1 MPTLAHSLNIHI
13 LGLGYPGHHVYNSLL
28 EERLYRKHGHV
39 EYCIY
44 PLFSPQSLIAE
55 GSANYG
61 IDMVFPTVTDRVAY
75 ESTVLF
81 PLAGLD
87 PATAADYCRVE
98 GMVRVPGA
106 TTSPMQGLTMHRGG
120 GRGRRQVHRL
130 SYAGN
135 EAARRYLDG
144 AIDRAAAEHWLVRY
158 ALMAP
163 ERARQRIAFFDKYR
177 SVSHG
182 RVRPRTP
189 AICDLPSRSTHAHT
203 RAP

>member
-1 MPTLAHSLNIHI
+1 M
-13 LGLGYPGHHVYNSLL
+13 YNSLL

-87 PATAADYCRVE
+87 PATAADYCRIE
-98 GMVRVPGA
+98 GMVRYQAP
-106 TTSPMQGLTMHRGG
+106 RW
-120 GRGRRQVHRL
+120 RRP
-130 SYAGN
+130 
-135 EAARRYLDG
+135 D
-144 AIDRAAAEHWLVRY
+144 
-158 ALMAP
+158 AP
-163 ERARQRIAFFDKYR
+163 D
-177 SVSHG
+177 
-182 RVRPRTP
+182 
-189 AICDLPSRSTHAHT
+189 
-203 RAP
+203 